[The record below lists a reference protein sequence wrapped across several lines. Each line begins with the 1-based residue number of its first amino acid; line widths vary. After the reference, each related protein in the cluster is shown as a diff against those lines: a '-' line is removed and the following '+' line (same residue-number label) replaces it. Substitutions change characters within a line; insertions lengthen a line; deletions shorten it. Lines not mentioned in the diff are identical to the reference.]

1 MLAQRPAFTC
11 IALAALALGIGANSA
26 IFTVVNSVLLRP
38 LRFPKSDQLV
48 FVQERNLKAG
58 FPRFSLSPG
67 NYADF
72 RDHNHSFSGF
82 TALRE
87 QGLNMALGTEPERL
101 SGMRVTSEFF
111 DVFGLKPALGRVFRA
126 EEMNLASQK
135 VAVLSY
141 RLWQRRFAGSQA
153 ILGQVLKLNQELY
166 TVVGVIPS
174 GFVLDDKTD
183 IFIPLLLD
191 PGEWQQRGGHYL
203 GGIARLKEGVT
214 KAAAQA
220 DLNAIAALAEKEHPE
235 SNTGWDTIND
245 TLQHTFVGDFENLL
259 WMLTGA
265 VGLVLL
271 IACANV
277 ANLLLSRSAA
287 RRREI
292 GIRSSLGAG
301 PARIVRQLLTESVL
315 LASGGAAAGL
325 ALAWA
330 ATKLVSR
337 AAIET
342 LPRASE
348 IAIDRRVMGFTAGL
362 AVATGVLFGIAPAFD
377 LARTNLSS
385 ALKEGGHGSTIGFR
399 RNRLRS
405 ALVVGEVALVLV
417 LLATSGLLIRSFY
430 NQQRADLGFDPHH
443 VLAFTTELPDAQYK
457 TNPEQAA
464 FYQRA
469 LDRIRTLPGVSAAGA
484 AQIFPF
490 GGGSYIL
497 SFAQIGKPKPAPG
510 REPSAAYY
518 AATPGYLAALRIPIK
533 RGRDFTEHDNASGPP
548 VAIISE
554 SMARQF
560 YSGEDPLGQKIQ
572 VMNGTKPA
580 EIIGIVGDVRDQN
593 LTTKGLPAV
602 YESAA
607 QIPFG
612 GMTFAVRTQQEP
624 EMLIGGARA
633 AIREIDPELP
643 LDAVGTLDSMI
654 GKSVTVERF
663 GTLLMLSFAGL
674 ALVLAMIGIYGVL
687 SYAVTQATQEIGIR
701 MALGAQRGDVLGLV
715 LRHAG
720 ILIGLGIVIGM
731 AGAVGIGRLLAS
743 DLYEVKGADPTVY
756 IGVVAVLVATG
767 ITACSV
773 PAMRAARVDP
783 LKALREE

>member
-1 MLAQRPAFTC
+1 MLTALWWDLRYSLRMLAQRPAFTC

-430 NQQRADLGFDPHH
+430 NQQRADLGFEPRHEIAHDGLAEREV
-443 VLAFTTELPDAQYK
+443 VLEPF
-457 TNPEQAA
+457 EQ
-464 FYQRA
+464 
-469 LDRIRTLPGVSAAGA
+469 L
-484 AQIFPF
+484 
-490 GGGSYIL
+490 
-497 SFAQIGKPKPAPG
+497 GKP
-510 REPSAAYY
+510 
-518 AATPGYLAALRIPIK
+518 LAERLLVL
-533 RGRDFTEHDNASGPP
+533 GLTDGFLEHHA
-548 VAIISE
+548 
-554 SMARQF
+554 Q
-560 YSGEDPLGQKIQ
+560 QH
-572 VMNGTKPA
+572 
-580 EIIGIVGDVRDQN
+580 GIVGVVDRFGPILRRVLGGHDIDCNAGRQ
-593 LTTKGLPAV
+593 LAR
-602 YESAA
+602 SAR
-607 QIPFG
+607 QVLVVHG
-612 GMTFAVRTQQEP
+612 
-624 EMLIGGARA
+624 
-633 AIREIDPELP
+633 
-643 LDAVGTLDSMI
+643 
-654 GKSVTVERF
+654 VERDLQVMRERDKPRPDELDEL
-663 GTLLMLSFAGL
+663 GLRIDSHDCVPRWAGPSKTLL
-674 ALVLAMIGIYGVL
+674 
-687 SYAVTQATQEIGIR
+687 
-701 MALGAQRGDVLGLV
+701 D
-715 LRHAG
+715 
-720 ILIGLGIVIGM
+720 
-731 AGAVGIGRLLAS
+731 
-743 DLYEVKGADPTVY
+743 
-756 IGVVAVLVATG
+756 
-767 ITACSV
+767 
-773 PAMRAARVDP
+773 
-783 LKALREE
+783 